1 MALSKIQGNEDTEWK
16 FAKTELILT
25 YFNAHDEGL
34 KSSYFSKIEFWLKN
48 RQKSWKIRNL
58 GPDSL
63 PAPFNLIPS
72 PKIFQKKSPD
82 ESNRGS
88 EVDEEYLKTINK
100 LVMRYRKSQKVS
112 KREGFRSF
120 RDIGDKNCSMCHQ
133 HPIMVT
139 SSEKTPVTN
148 TKDHRCNTLT
158 Y

>member
-1 MALSKIQGNEDTEWK
+1 M
-16 FAKTELILT
+16 
-25 YFNAHDEGL
+25 
-34 KSSYFSKIEFWLKN
+34 KN
-48 RQKSWKIRNL
+48 PRR
-58 GPDSL
+58 DSL

-112 KREGFRSF
+112 KREGIRSF
-120 RDIGDKNCSMCHQ
+120 TYLGDKNSSICHQ
-133 HPIMVT
+133 HQIMVT
-139 SSEKTPVTN
+139 SLEKTPVTN
-148 TKDHRCNTLT
+148 TKDHWCNTLA

>member
-1 MALSKIQGNEDTEWK
+1 MNTPGS
-16 FAKTELILT
+16 
-25 YFNAHDEGL
+25 
-34 KSSYFSKIEFWLKN
+34 
-48 RQKSWKIRNL
+48 
-58 GPDSL
+58 DSL

-120 RDIGDKNCSMCHQ
+120 SDIGDTNCSMCHQ

-148 TKDHRCNTLT
+148 T
-158 Y
+158 

>member
-1 MALSKIQGNEDTEWK
+1 M
-16 FAKTELILT
+16 
-25 YFNAHDEGL
+25 
-34 KSSYFSKIEFWLKN
+34 KN
-48 RQKSWKIRNL
+48 S

-112 KREGFRSF
+112 KREGNRSF
-120 RDIGDKNCSMCHQ
+120 TDLGDKNSSICHQ

-139 SSEKTPVTN
+139 SLKKTPVTN
-148 TKDHRCNTLT
+148 TKDHWCNTLT
-158 Y
+158 YQKGKSDLKFDKETFSF

>member
-1 MALSKIQGNEDTEWK
+1 MKMSKSNFSQQIDKNS
-16 FAKTELILT
+16 KT
-25 YFNAHDEGL
+25 
-34 KSSYFSKIEFWLKN
+34 KIEN
-48 RQKSWKIRNL
+48 P

-112 KREGFRSF
+112 KRKGIRIFS
-120 RDIGDKNCSMCHQ
+120 DLGDENDPICRQHQ
-133 HPIMVT
+133 TSVT

-148 TKDHRCNTLT
+148 TQDHWCNTLA